1 MHPHEPSRDVQCQ
14 GFATPLLLPPVP
26 PRLSWGGIGAAPM
39 LAAHP
44 WAHADARACA
54 RAQPAAASPML
65 LGDGIATPASPPK
78 SAAGGRKEWKSPGC
92 TVVSTS
98 TLWSPSCSCQGCPLK
113 RWESGEATSAPCR
126 SCLGSSAP
134 RKTSGLHVGFPLAHR
149 SFGWFGFI
157 YLFIIFFWHRMG
169 MTHLQVCSG
178 PQLLHF
184 TLSIFKTNDP
194 SLAILRCRLISPIKS
209 LLSCCLLADRLGKNT
224 LKPGGAS
231 PTCCYR
237 NQVAFA
243 RTLFQDSC
251 ISLKYSTADGHP
263 SSLPLVELSKCY
275 SNPAQSVHFRGC
287 NHS

>member
-1 MHPHEPSRDVQCQ
+1 
-14 GFATPLLLPPVP
+14 
-26 PRLSWGGIGAAPM
+26 
-39 LAAHP
+39 
-44 WAHADARACA
+44 
-54 RAQPAAASPML
+54 
-65 LGDGIATPASPPK
+65 
-78 SAAGGRKEWKSPGC
+78 
-92 TVVSTS
+92 
-98 TLWSPSCSCQGCPLK
+98 
-113 RWESGEATSAPCR
+113 
-126 SCLGSSAP
+126 
-134 RKTSGLHVGFPLAHR
+134 
-149 SFGWFGFI
+149 
-157 YLFIIFFWHRMG
+157 

-224 LKPGGAS
+224 LKAGGAS

-275 SNPAQSVHFRGC
+275 RNPAQSVHFRGC